1 MLDRYLVGQMD
12 EKVFIKFIGNSTM
25 KNSKTLEELFTK
37 LLAGE
42 PKEIILDFE
51 ECNYMDS
58 TMLGFIAKMAI
69 QIKKAWNRH
78 IFEINATNMVK
89 TSLKS
94 TGVYDLLR
102 HLTHRRED
110 IELTDL
116 ETKDFENKDEKANH
130 ILEAHKTLMSLS
142 EENEKIFKNVVD
154 LLEKDIKK

>member
-1 MLDRYLVGQMD
+1 MLDRYLVGQLD

-37 LLAGE
+37 LLAEE

-69 QIKKAWNRH
+69 QIKKTWNRH

-94 TGVYDLLR
+94 TGVYDLLHHINETR
-102 HLTHRRED
+102 GD
-110 IELTDL
+110 VELTDL

>member
-1 MLDRYLVGQMD
+1 MLDRYLVGQLD

-94 TGVYDLLR
+94 TGVYDLLN
-102 HLTHRRED
+102 HLSETRGD
-110 IELTDL
+110 VELTDL
-116 ETKDFENKDEKANH
+116 ETKDFENKDEKAAH

>member
-1 MLDRYLVGQMD
+1 MLDRYLVGQLD
-12 EKVFIKFIGNSTM
+12 EKMFIKFIGNSTM

-37 LLAGE
+37 LLSEE

-69 QIKKAWNRH
+69 QIKKAWNRQ

-94 TGVYDLLR
+94 TGVYDLLK
-102 HLTHRRED
+102 HINASSD
-110 IELTDL
+110 SVELTDL
-116 ETKDFENKDEKANH
+116 ESKDFENKDEKAAH
-130 ILEAHKTLMSLS
+130 ILDAHKTLMSLS